1 MGAAEVSAVG
11 ALVLVAVVLDAADA
25 AVTGIAVVDA
35 ASVATTLGGD
45 TVESRLTGATWL
57 ASPLQA
63 AAPAAR
69 AAPSPR

>member
-35 ASVATTLGGD
+35 AAVATTLSGGA
-45 TVESRLTGATWL
+45 TESRLTGATWL